1 MDFELDTYSVPIP
14 TCFHS
19 IELGGPFKSCTI
31 CKCDLLN
38 SDKDYY
44 IEKVFRDANV
54 EFEYAICE
62 NCKSELSGK
71 VSMKS
76 MMNIGNYFMKN
87 FDMESRIAMI
97 NNFDNSIIPWIE
109 RCIFKGIARSN
120 CRDYQLS
127 SQCHNDQLIV
137 SILPF
142 MVSFEATKEIQE
154 TISKETKENFDKFVK
169 EVLNPPSTLK
179 DLPVIV

>member
-1 MDFELDTYSVPIP
+1 MDFDLEAYSVPIP

-19 IELGGPFKSCTI
+19 TELGGLFKSCTI

-38 SDKDYY
+38 SNKDYY
-44 IEKVFRDANV
+44 IEKIFRDMNV
-54 EFEYAICE
+54 EFEYAMCDD
-62 NCKSELSGK
+62 CKSELSGK

-87 FDMESRIAMI
+87 FDMESRMAMI
-97 NNFDNSIIPWIE
+97 DNFDNSIIPWIE
-109 RCIFKGIARSN
+109 RCIFKGIARCN

-127 SQCHNDQLIV
+127 SHCRNEHLIV

-142 MVSFEATKEIQE
+142 MVSFEATEEIQQ
-154 TISKETKENFDKFVK
+154 TISKETKDSFDKFVK
-169 EVLNPPSTLK
+169 EVLNPPTSLK